1 MILLNTQSIGML
13 NLHNILVGSDMF
25 GVKSKGLIKSHLGLE
40 NKSKKGF

>member
-13 NLHNILVGSDMF
+13 NWLNILVGSDMC